1 MLLYSFKITPNNR
14 KVESFIAHYELPVE
28 VRQVNFKAKETQSP
42 EFSALN
48 PMRKV
53 PVLVDGDFSLFESN
67 AILTY
72 LAQQFPATKALPAGP
87 QGRADVDRWL
97 HWQSCHLM
105 PFMGALK
112 TGAETD
118 MSAINPLL
126 DVLEQ
131 RLAGQNYLLGELSV
145 ADFAV
150 AAYLMTKLGS
160 QLDYTGHPGVAAW
173 RDRMLQSKGFRA
185 TEMRKPPS
193 A

>member
-1 MLLYSFKITPNNR
+1 MLLYSFRITPNNR
-14 KVESFIAHYELPVE
+14 KVEAFIAHYDLPVE
-28 VRQVNFKAKETQSP
+28 VRQINFKGREHQSP
-42 EFSALN
+42 EFTALN
-48 PMRKV
+48 PMAKV

-72 LAQQFPATKALPAGP
+72 LARKFPATAALPEDP

-118 MSAINPLL
+118 LQAINPLL
-126 DVLEQ
+126 DVPEQ
-131 RLAGQNYLLGELSV
+131 RLAERDYLLGDLSV

-160 QLDYTGHPGVAAW
+160 QLDYSGHPGVAGW
-173 RDRMLQSKGFRA
+173 RRRMLESRGFQA